1 MDAVFAMTQH
11 GAWLLA
17 TTRLLDRPTTV
28 RTTSLR
34 VSIYIYISEDQTDGT
49 RIAYKYPRNYSYFI
63 RSVISIPS

>member
-34 VSIYIYISEDQTDGT
+34 VSHIEDQTDGT
-49 RIAYKYPRNYSYFI
+49 RIAYKYPRTRTLFGL
-63 RSVISIPS
+63 